1 MSDEKHFG
9 HYPAKILSYNR
20 EKRRCMVSIEPFTR
34 GDDNG
39 IEAQLAY
46 SIADDDLK
54 TEVKLTEGQEVWV
67 FFEAGD
73 LSRPVVAYS
82 RCHGAGA
89 EVGTRRIEQDKI
101 ELIANESIK
110 LIVGGKQIE
119 LTTSEATISAKTTVK
134 DALDVDDTV
143 TAKVDVIAAG
153 VSVVE
158 HPHPGVMLG
167 PSNTPPPQATKE

>member
-1 MSDEKHFG
+1 MSDEKHYGF
-9 HYPAKILSYNR
+9 YPAKILSYNR
-20 EKRRCMVSIEPFTR
+20 EKRRCMVHIEPFTR
-34 GDDNG
+34 GDENG

-46 SIADDDLK
+46 SIADNDIR

-73 LSRPVVAYS
+73 LSCPVVSYS
-82 RCHGAGA
+82 RGHGEGA

-119 LTTSEATISAKTTVK
+119 LTTEEATLSVKTTIK
-134 DALDVDDTV
+134 DDLNVDKTV
-143 TAKVDVIAAG
+143 TAKTDVIG
-153 VSVVE
+153 GKVSLTK
-158 HPHPGVMLG
+158 HPHPGIKTG
-167 PSNTPPPQATKE
+167 TESSPPPTATE

>member
-1 MSDEKHFG
+1 MSDEKHYGF
-9 HYPAKILSYNR
+9 YPAKIISYNR
-20 EKRRCMVSIEPFTR
+20 TKRRCMVSIEPFTR

-82 RCHGAGA
+82 RCHGVGA

-110 LIVGGKQIE
+110 IMVGGQLISLDE
-119 LTTSEATISAKTTVK
+119 EITISSDKK
-134 DALDVDDTV
+134 ISE
-143 TAKVDVIAAG
+143 IAPKLSHNG
-153 VSVVE
+153 
-158 HPHPGVMLG
+158 
-167 PSNTPPPQATKE
+167 T